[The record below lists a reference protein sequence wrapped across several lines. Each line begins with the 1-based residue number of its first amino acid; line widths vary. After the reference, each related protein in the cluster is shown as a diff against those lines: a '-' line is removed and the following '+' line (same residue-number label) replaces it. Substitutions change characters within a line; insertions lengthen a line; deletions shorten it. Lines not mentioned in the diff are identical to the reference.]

1 MKARDERV
9 ALMNEVCYYPQSYG
23 VPNLS
28 IVGPWRNPDA
38 QGDVACIQPY
48 GDKDRVSSQFMAWE
62 RSFEAR
68 ILKVREKELKYQ
80 KLNYAIEVTIV

>member
-9 ALMNEVCYYPQSYG
+9 ALMNEVCYYPDSHS

-28 IVGPWRNPDA
+28 AVGPWRNPDA
-38 QGDVACIQPY
+38 QGDVACIRPY
-48 GDKDRVSSQFMAWE
+48 GDKDWVSPQFMAWE

-68 ILKVREKELKYQ
+68 ILKVRDKELKYQ